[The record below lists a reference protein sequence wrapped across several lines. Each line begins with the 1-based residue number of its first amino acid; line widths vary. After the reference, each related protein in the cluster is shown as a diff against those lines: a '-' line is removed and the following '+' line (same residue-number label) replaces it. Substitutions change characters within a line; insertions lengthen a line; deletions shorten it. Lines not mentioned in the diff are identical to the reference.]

1 MSAALEE
8 SAASV
13 AGAMP
18 RGRAALLGAVS
29 ALGALA
35 TAELS
40 GLLLP
45 ATPSPVTAV
54 ADRIVAITPDGLR
67 ESLISVAGTADK
79 PLLALGIVVV
89 VVGAGAVIGL
99 VSRGRRTVAPWL
111 FAAGAL
117 LGWVVGTTA
126 ELAWSLAAVCA
137 VGAVVASMLW
147 LRLTQDATPD
157 PAAGPGEAAVSRR
170 AVLRAAGTVAVVSAL
185 GLSLAAYARR
195 GSSVAVDAVRRAL
208 RLPAPTDPAAPLPAG
223 VQPDVVGLA
232 PAVTPNA
239 DFYQRDVSL
248 VPPAVDLAAWS
259 LSVAG
264 DVTRPFSLSFDELL
278 ALPSIERYVT
288 LTCVSNPVGGELV
301 GNALWQGVRL
311 TDLLARAGVLESAD
325 AVVGRSVDGFT
336 AGFPLAVLDDG
347 RDAMVAYAMNGE
359 PLPVKHG
366 FPARLVVPGLYGY
379 VSATKWLE
387 EIRLTTLTATV
398 PFWLARGWAADG
410 TIESASRIDVPRSG
424 VRLDAGR
431 VAVGGRAWHQ
441 HAGIGTVEV
450 SVDGGP
456 WEPTT
461 LATAIGIDTWC
472 LWSWD
477 WEATPGEHELRVRMV
492 SVDGTP
498 QDEAEREVFPGASSG
513 LHAVQVRVG

>member
-1 MSAALEE
+1 MSAPAEV
-8 SAASV
+8 AAGPV
-13 AGAMP
+13 AGALP
-18 RGRAALLGAVS
+18 GGRAALLGAVS
-29 ALGALA
+29 AAGALA
-35 TAELS
+35 AAELS

-45 ATPSPVTAV
+45 TTPSPVTAV
-54 ADRIVAITPDGLR
+54 ADRIVAVTPDGLR
-67 ESLISVAGTADK
+67 ETLISVAGTADK
-79 PLLALGIVVV
+79 PLLALGIVLA

-99 VSRGRRTVAPWL
+99 VSRSRRTLAPWL

-117 LGWVVGTTA
+117 LGWAVGTTA
-126 ELAWSLAAVCA
+126 ELTWSLLAVCA
-137 VGAVVASMLW
+137 VGAAVASMLW
-147 LRLTQDATPD
+147 LRLTVDAAPD
-157 PAAGPGEAAVSRR
+157 PTESPAAAAVSRR

-208 RLPAPTDPAAPLPAG
+208 RIPAPTDPAAPLPAG
-223 VQPDVVGLA
+223 VEPQVPGLA
-232 PAVTPNA
+232 PAVTANR
-239 DFYQRDVSL
+239 DFYQIDVAL
-248 VPPAVDLAAWS
+248 VPPAVDVTTWS

-264 DVTRPFSLSFDELL
+264 DVERPFSLSFDELL

-311 TDLLARAGVLESAD
+311 TDLLDRAGVLGSAD

-410 TIESASRIDVPRSG
+410 TIEAASRIDVPRPG
-424 VRLDAGR
+424 VRVPAGQ

-441 HAGIGTVEV
+441 HEGIGAVEV

-456 WEPTT
+456 WEQAT

-477 WEATPGEHELRVRMV
+477 WDATPGEHELRVRMV
-492 SVDGTP
+492 SADGTP
-498 QDEAEREVFPGASSG
+498 QDEAVRDVFPGAASG
-513 LHAVQVRVG
+513 LHTVPVRVG